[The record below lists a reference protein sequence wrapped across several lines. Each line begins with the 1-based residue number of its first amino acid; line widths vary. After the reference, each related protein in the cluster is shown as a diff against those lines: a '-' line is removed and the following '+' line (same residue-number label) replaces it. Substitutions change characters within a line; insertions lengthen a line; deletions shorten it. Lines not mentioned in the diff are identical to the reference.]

1 MKREY
6 LTILLSILMSMAASK
21 TLAQD
26 YGDYAI
32 DVVDG
37 IRYIFYKYNNT
48 AYVSGFTA
56 NSPYYV
62 GDVVIPETVTYKDQT
77 YNVTKIGLEAFYK
90 SNNLTSVIIPNSVKD
105 IEDGAFMY
113 CSKLASVTI
122 PSSVTSIGN
131 SAFLGCKALTSVT
144 IPDGVKYLAGTFN
157 GCSSLTSVHLPKYLT
172 HIGPNIFYNCSSLTS
187 VTIPNSVIEISSAA
201 FYGCSSL
208 TSVNLPE
215 GLYYIGIQEFEGCT
229 NLTNVNIP
237 SKVRTIYRNAF
248 KNCTSLTSVT
258 IPQNVTTIEDN
269 AFEGCKLKNMLIR
282 LKTPP
287 NGDAPFST
295 PTSKCHDVLYVPIGA
310 KHAYAYNI
318 SWSIFKKYRETAIEQ
333 HEIREDIAYNLMDA
347 KTFNYAIYDPTN
359 NRIETVSSSGLNE
372 IDPNHCWQTVEI
384 SGRRY
389 LYNIG
394 AKKFAIPSTDENSFM
409 LSEEADSCPMT
420 NGDLGIVIN
429 GHEEAQW
436 ALVVDESMIADKN
449 LKGSITAIRSLQEED
464 AHIDNVY
471 NLQGQLMGTS
481 INDLPLGIYIVGG
494 KKVMV
499 R

>member
-208 TSVNLPE
+208 TSVNLP
-215 GLYYIGIQEFEGCT
+215 
-229 NLTNVNIP
+229 
-237 SKVRTIYRNAF
+237 S
-248 KNCTSLTSVT
+248 
-258 IPQNVTTIEDN
+258 
-269 AFEGCKLKNMLIR
+269 
-282 LKTPP
+282 
-287 NGDAPFST
+287 
-295 PTSKCHDVLYVPIGA
+295 
-310 KHAYAYNI
+310 
-318 SWSIFKKYRETAIEQ
+318 
-333 HEIREDIAYNLMDA
+333 
-347 KTFNYAIYDPTN
+347 
-359 NRIETVSSSGLNE
+359 
-372 IDPNHCWQTVEI
+372 
-384 SGRRY
+384 
-389 LYNIG
+389 
-394 AKKFAIPSTDENSFM
+394 
-409 LSEEADSCPMT
+409 
-420 NGDLGIVIN
+420 
-429 GHEEAQW
+429 
-436 ALVVDESMIADKN
+436 N
-449 LKGSITAIRSLQEED
+449 LKKILIIKILKM
-464 AHIDNVY
+464 
-471 NLQGQLMGTS
+471 L
-481 INDLPLGIYIVGG
+481 
-494 KKVMV
+494 
-499 R
+499 